1 MTMLCRLCAEL
12 CPDTTNIY
20 SIKGLELCLPE
31 KIQKCLPIVIS
42 ETDSL
47 TKDVC
52 SLCQNKLEF
61 CRQYFEQI
69 YNAHVKLLGIL
80 REEEPSEIS
89 FEEQIL
95 HFVRSYSDGSER
107 RNGHGQTRQVVKSEP
122 EVEFSEENPRKEI
135 KRDAKHFLDDLLDEY
150 DNSME
155 AVDLKTTNNTS
166 ESGGPLA
173 KKKPCGLKKKK
184 KMKCLVPPPLKK
196 CAECNL
202 KSQAHK
208 ENLDHWASCH
218 PDVSVYYK
226 CDWDGCSHT
235 STQVL
240 EVKRHRRKHLIEVK
254 QLVKCKDCEKYYPP
268 KYLQTR
274 HILVHQ
280 EGKNFKCDVCEKGFK
295 TVENLKVHIRTHGPD
310 ELKYTH
316 TCELCGRRFTQK
328 ANLEAHMRTHTGQR
342 PFGCDFCSKSFSQ
355 KGNLDEHRRTHTGE
369 KPYVCDIC
377 GSRHTRKG
385 ELLLHIRCIHT
396 HERPFQCAFC
406 PKNFQRRDL
415 LRKHERIHTDTRPYG
430 CEFCGKTFTA
440 RDKMIVHRR
449 LHTGERPYVCDTCGR
464 GFCESGNLK
473 KHMRV
478 HGTDIPAVVKQN
490 NKGKPAGELNR
501 NIDQEAGGSKKKGHV
516 VAKQEPLVIAEEDG
530 VQQYQSPDSVKTEL
544 DETSGS
550 VVYRRVSSMPGEVP
564 EAAGGYLVG
573 VPGQQYPQIVQH
585 PLFHQIQSNWTAM
598 YSQMN
603 QHPPPPQ

>member
-1 MTMLCRLCAEL
+1 MTTLCRLCADP
-12 CPDTTNIY
+12 CPDTVNIY
-20 SIKGLELCLPE
+20 STKGLELCLPE
-31 KIQKCLPIVIS
+31 KINKCLPIVIS
-42 ETDSL
+42 EHDSL

-80 REEEPSEIS
+80 REEEPYEIS

-95 HFVRSYSDGSER
+95 HFVRSYSDGAGDGLGKRSEQEQPR
-107 RNGHGQTRQVVKSEP
+107 EVVKCEP
-122 EVEFSEENPRKEI
+122 EVEFADEKPKKDS
-135 KRDAKHFLDDLLDEY
+135 KHFLDDLLDEY
-150 DNSME
+150 DDSME
-155 AVDLKTTNNTS
+155 AVDLKTTNNAS
-166 ESGGPLA
+166 NGVKII
-173 KKKPCGLKKKK
+173 KKKPMGLKKKK
-184 KMKCLVPPPLKK
+184 KSKCLVPPPLKR
-196 CAECNL
+196 CSECNL
-202 KSQAHK
+202 KSLTHK
-208 ENLDHWASCH
+208 DNLDHWTEAH
-218 PDVSVYYK
+218 PGNTVIYK
-226 CDWDGCSHT
+226 CDWEGCNHT
-235 STQVL
+235 STQVI
-240 EVKRHRRKHLIEVK
+240 EVKRHRRKHLIEDN
-254 QLVKCKDCEKYYPP
+254 QLVKCKDCDKYYPP

-274 HILVHQ
+274 HVLVHQ

-295 TVENLKVHIRTHGPD
+295 TVENLKVHVRTHGPD

-316 TCELCGRRFTQK
+316 CCELCGRRFTQK

-449 LHTGERPYVCDTCGR
+449 LHTGERPYVCDSCGR

-490 NKGKPAGELNR
+490 NKGKPAADPNKTV
-501 NIDQEAGGSKKKGHV
+501 DQEAGVVKKRDLV
-516 VAKQEPLVIAEEDG
+516 VTKQEPVVVAEEDG
-530 VQQYQSPDSVKTEL
+530 GQHYQSPDSVKTEM
-544 DETSGS
+544 EESGG
-550 VVYRRVSSMPGEVP
+550 VVYRRVGSIPVEVA
-564 EAAGGYLVG
+564 EGTGGYLVG

-585 PLFHQIQSNWTAM
+585 QLFHQIQSNWTAM
-598 YSQMN
+598 YSQMH
-603 QHPPPPQ
+603 QHPPQ